1 MNGENGYSLEV
12 FNALGK
18 TIAVLVL
25 AESQI
30 EPLFNNEMLR
40 IRVLGD
46 WLLLCD
52 RSSGHL
58 LGIG

>member
-30 EPLFNNEMLR
+30 EPLFNNEMLH

-52 RSSGHL
+52 RSSSYL